1 MIQYIRN
8 GLSAACASKDVF
20 AALTTLV
27 TKGKIIQ
34 GSKIWQRMI
43 AISILSIFL
52 SMPSSLSAKEI
63 SNRHANHA
71 KSMTGIASF
80 YDAKFQ
86 GRRTASG
93 ERFNNS
99 ALTAAHK
106 SLPFG
111 SLVKVT
117 NVRNSKSVVVRIN
130 DRGPYVR
137 GRVIDLSKAAAKK
150 IGLSRTGTARVKLEV
165 LKK

>member
-1 MIQYIRN
+1 
-8 GLSAACASKDVF
+8 
-20 AALTTLV
+20 
-27 TKGKIIQ
+27 
-34 GSKIWQRMI
+34 
-43 AISILSIFL
+43 
-52 SMPSSLSAKEI
+52 MPSSLSAKEI

-150 IGLSRTGTARVKLEV
+150 IGLSHTGTARVKLEV

>member
-1 MIQYIRN
+1 MQP
-8 GLSAACASKDVF
+8 AAFVLILAVFIGASPSLVF
-20 AALTTLV
+20 
-27 TKGKIIQ
+27 
-34 GSKIWQRMI
+34 S
-43 AISILSIFL
+43 
-52 SMPSSLSAKEI
+52 KEI
-63 SNRHANHA
+63 SNRHTNHA
-71 KSMTGIASF
+71 KSTTGMASF

-86 GRRTASG
+86 GRHTASG

-99 ALTAAHK
+99 ELTAAHK

-150 IGLSRTGTARVKLEV
+150 IGLSSTGTARVKLEV
-165 LKK
+165 LKN